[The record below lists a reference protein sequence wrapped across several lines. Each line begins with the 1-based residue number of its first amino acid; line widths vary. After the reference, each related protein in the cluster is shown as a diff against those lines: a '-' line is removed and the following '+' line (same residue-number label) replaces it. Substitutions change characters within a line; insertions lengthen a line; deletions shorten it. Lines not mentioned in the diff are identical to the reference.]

1 MLRRNNMKT
10 LEYYLNYV
18 MYKLGELGMCLEGV
32 QEIGIAN
39 KRVRQVTR
47 GLIDEVIGKYGDST
61 EVDEYIANALD
72 ENITLFAKTIQAD
85 IDTAN
90 NSNDKLVEEQSE
102 NDSESSNSCTY
113 NEYTNSCDDWCKGH
127 HSLRKRPL

>member
-1 MLRRNNMKT
+1 MKT

>member
-1 MLRRNNMKT
+1 MKT

-39 KRVRQVTR
+39 KRVRQMTR
-47 GLIDEVIGKYGDST
+47 GLIDEVVGKYGDST

-72 ENITLFAKTIQAD
+72 ENITLFAKTINAD

-90 NSNDKLVEEQSE
+90 NSNDKIVTEQSE
-102 NDSESSNSCTY
+102 NDSESSNNCTY
-113 NEYTNSCDDWCKGH
+113 NDYTNSCDVGCKGH
-127 HSLRKRPL
+127 HTLHKRHL

>member
-1 MLRRNNMKT
+1 MKN

-18 MYKLGELGMCLEGV
+18 MYKLCELGMCLEGV

-39 KRVRQVTR
+39 KRVRQMTR
-47 GLIDEVIGKYGDST
+47 DLIDEVVGKYGDST

-72 ENITLFAKTIQAD
+72 ENITLFAKTIKT
-85 IDTAN
+85 DTAK
-90 NSNDKLVEEQSE
+90 NSDDKLVEERSE

-113 NEYTNSCDDWCKGH
+113 NEYANSCDVGCKGH
-127 HSLRKRPL
+127 HSLNKRHL